1 MADYIITVVM
11 KTALLIID
19 IQNDYFPAGRMELS
33 GSEVAAS
40 CSARL
45 LNAFRQAQ
53 WPVFHVQHL
62 SNRPGAGFFLP
73 GTIGAEIHPSVA
85 PLPGEPVIVKHF
97 PNSFR
102 ETDLL
107 ARLREEH
114 IGSLLLCGMMTHM
127 CVDATVRAAFD
138 LGFSCTVA
146 HDACAT
152 MGLTFNGL
160 HIPPEHVHGSIMAA
174 LGAVYAQLKETDAIL
189 DTIGSSA

>member
-1 MADYIITVVM
+1 M

-19 IQNDYFPAGRMELS
+19 IQNDYFPKGRMELF
-33 GSEVAAS
+33 GSDIAAS
-40 CSARL
+40 GAARL

-53 WPVFHVQHL
+53 WPVFHVRHI
-62 SNRPGAGFFLP
+62 SNKPGAVFFLP
-73 GTIGAEIHPSVA
+73 DTAGAEIHQSVA
-85 PLPGEPVIVKHF
+85 PLPGEPVITKHY

-107 ARLREEH
+107 EQLREAN

-138 LGFSCTVA
+138 LGFTCTVA

-152 MGLTFNGL
+152 KELVFNSL
-160 HIPPEHVHGSIMAA
+160 RIPPEHVHGSIMAA
-174 LGAVYAQLKETDAIL
+174 LGAVYARMKATDDIL
-189 DTIGSSA
+189 GTIGNSV

>member
-1 MADYIITVVM
+1 MDYFIRIVM

-19 IQNDYFPAGRMELS
+19 IQNDYFPKGRMELT
-33 GSEVAAS
+33 GSDIAAS

-53 WPVFHVQHL
+53 WPVFHVRHVS
-62 SNRPGAGFFLP
+62 SNPGAVFFLP
-73 GTIGAEIHPSVA
+73 DTSGAEIHPSVA
-85 PLPGEPVIVKHF
+85 PLPGEPVITKHY

-107 ARLREEH
+107 EQLREAN

-138 LGFSCTVA
+138 LGFTCTVA

-152 MGLTFNGL
+152 KELTFNGL
-160 HIPPEHVHGSIMAA
+160 QIPPEHVHGSVMAA
-174 LGAVYAQLKETDAIL
+174 LGAVYALMKETDDIL
-189 DTIGSSA
+189 GTIGNSV

>member
-1 MADYIITVVM
+1 M